1 MLQWLLCEQYSPM
14 IHQSRLQLSPLGIV
28 VVYRGEQMRRCPKLK
43 SSAELPEYVETNHT
57 VRRRREKDKSTA
69 LNSTH
74 LHTER
79 EQVSH

>member
-1 MLQWLLCEQYSPM
+1 M

-28 VVYRGEQMRRCPKLK
+28 VVYHGEQMRRCPKLK